1 MEDASI
7 PSVGLNSGHTM
18 PVLGLGTWT
27 MTDEVAAKTVP
38 VAAQLGY
45 RMVDTAAFYQNERG
59 VGEGIRRS
67 GLPREDF
74 FVTSKVNGRDQGFD
88 RTLHGC
94 EQTLSRLGTD
104 YLDLYLIHWP
114 MPMRGLYVDTWR
126 AFIRLVEEGYVR
138 SIGVSNF
145 LPVHLDRIRDET
157 GIVPAVNQ
165 IQLHPRIVQQDS
177 RAYAE
182 KQGIV
187 VQSWSPLGQGGK
199 LLSEPMVQKIAE
211 RHSKSTAQTILRWH
225 LDQGLVPIPKSADRD
240 RLADN
245 LDVFGFHLTDE
256 EIEEITRLN
265 GSEQPM
271 DPETFEQD

>member
-1 MEDASI
+1 MDGANI
-7 PSVGLNSGHTM
+7 PSVELKSGHTM

-27 MTDEVAAKTVP
+27 MTDEVAAEAIP

-45 RMVDTAAFYQNERG
+45 RMVDTAAFYQNEPG

-67 GLPREDF
+67 GLPREEF

-88 RTLHGC
+88 RTLRGC

-114 MPMRGLYVDTWR
+114 MAMRGLYVDTWR
-126 AFIRLVEEGYVR
+126 AFIRLVEDGYVR

-145 LPVHLDRIRDET
+145 LPTHLDRIRDET
-157 GIVPAVNQ
+157 GVIPAVNQ

-177 RAYAE
+177 RTYAN

-199 LLSEPMVQKIAE
+199 LLSEPAVQKVADH
-211 RHSKSTAQTILRWH
+211 HSKSTAQVILRWH

-240 RLADN
+240 RLAAN

-256 EIEEITRLN
+256 EIEEIAGLN
-265 GSEQPM
+265 GTEQPM

>member
-27 MTDEVAAKTVP
+27 MTDEVAATTVP

-67 GLPREDF
+67 GIPREDF
-74 FVTSKVNGRDQGFD
+74 FVTSKVNGRDQGFG
-88 RTLHGC
+88 RTLRGC

-199 LLSEPMVQKIAE
+199 LLSEPVVQKIAE
-211 RHSKSTAQTILRWH
+211 RHSKSAAQTILRWH

>member
-1 MEDASI
+1 
-7 PSVGLNSGHTM
+7 M

-27 MTDEVAAKTVP
+27 MTDEAAAKTVP

-45 RMVDTAAFYQNERG
+45 RMVDSAAFYQNERG

-88 RTLHGC
+88 HTLRGC

-145 LPVHLDRIRDET
+145 LPTHLDRIRDET

-199 LLSEPMVQKIAE
+199 LLSEPVVQKIAE

-225 LDQGLVPIPKSADRD
+225 LEQGLVPIPKSADRD

-265 GSEQPM
+265 GSEKPM